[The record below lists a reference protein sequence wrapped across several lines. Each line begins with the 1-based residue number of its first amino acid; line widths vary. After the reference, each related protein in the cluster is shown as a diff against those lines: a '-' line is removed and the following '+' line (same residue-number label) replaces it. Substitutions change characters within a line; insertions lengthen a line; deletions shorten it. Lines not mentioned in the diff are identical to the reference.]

1 MKNQSLPRT
10 SCLIATILCAAHLA
24 DPAFARQAV
33 NTTRD
38 SKVELSA
45 PEEETGFVFVVYG
58 DRTGGSANGVTV
70 LQQAVT
76 ETNLFDPDLVMTVGD
91 LIQGYNTTSEWMPQ
105 MLQYKAIMSNLECPW
120 YPVAGNHDVYWRG
133 PDRPAE
139 EHETNYEEHFG
150 PLWYDFT
157 HKNAHFI
164 VLYTDEA
171 DPKTGVRNFGRPAS
185 QKMSDEQIEF
195 LEAALERG
203 ADSDHVLVFLHHP
216 RWLKGGYGDDWDK
229 VHAVLKDAGN
239 VSACFAG
246 HIHQMRYDG
255 KRDGI
260 EYVSLATVGGH
271 QNFFAPDAGWD
282 DEFHVIT
289 VRTDGLEM
297 AAVPVGETLDVRRIT
312 GDISQDARALA
323 TLKPYFG
330 DPIVIDGEGGSDQ
343 RLNFSL
349 KNPTDRT
356 ILVTARPGSDDARW
370 DFEPKSVHQ
379 RIGPGGT
386 AVLTTNATR
395 DPLVID
401 DHFSVPELD
410 LEIRMLDGAR
420 TFDIPTSTHPLDV
433 EITLPPSPGPSNG
446 RLVLDGYDDAVVIP
460 HDKVDFE
467 EGPFTLEVRL
477 KARTLTGSRGLV
489 TKAEQSEYG
498 LFATDGVPEFWVMI
512 GDEYL
517 VAGSK
522 STTLQ
527 ANEEYHIA
535 GVWDGEEARLYVNG
549 VLAGRAAGEGPRR
562 RNELPLVIGGDVDSK
577 GAATRLFSGE
587 INDVRLSKVA
597 RYQGERFT
605 LPVRLLADD
614 ETIAV
619 LEFGLCYG
627 RLHPDD
633 SGNQA
638 HGTATGDPV
647 IQSPPDS
654 WMVEDW

>member
-1 MKNQSLPRT
+1 MKNHPLVRT
-10 SCLIATILCAAHLA
+10 SCLIATILCAGHLA
-24 DPAFARQAV
+24 DAAFARQEV

-45 PEEETGFVFVVYG
+45 PEEEEGFVFVVYG

-133 PDRPAE
+133 PDRPDE

-195 LEAALERG
+195 LESALERG

-255 KRDGI
+255 RRDGI

-271 QNFFAPDAGWD
+271 QNFFAPDAGWN

-289 VRTDGLEM
+289 VRPDALEM
-297 AAVPVGETLDVRRIT
+297 AAIPVGETLDVRRIT
-312 GDISQDARALA
+312 GEVSQDARALA
-323 TLKPYFG
+323 TLKPFFG
-330 DPIVIDGEGGSDQ
+330 DPIVIDGNGGSDQ
-343 RLNFSL
+343 RLSFSL
-349 KNPTDRT
+349 KNPTNRT
-356 ILVTARPGSDDARW
+356 ILVTAQPGSDDARW
-370 DFEPKSVHQ
+370 DFEPKSMHQ

-386 AVLTTNATR
+386 AVLTTKVTR

-410 LEIRMLDGAR
+410 LKISMLDGVR
-420 TFDIPTSTHPLDV
+420 NFDIPASTHALDV
-433 EITLPPSPGPSNG
+433 EIILPPSAGPNNG
-446 RLVLDGYDDAVVIP
+446 RVVFDGFEDSIAIP
-460 HDKVDFE
+460 HEKIDFE
-467 EGPFTLEVRL
+467 DGPFTLEVRL
-477 KARTLTGSRGLV
+477 KARTLTGSRGFV

-498 LFATDGVPEFWVMI
+498 LFGTDGVPEFWVMT
-512 GDEYL
+512 GGRYL
-517 VAGSK
+517 VARPDEMV
-522 STTLQ
+522 L
-527 ANEEYHIA
+527 ALNEEYHLA

-549 VLAGRAAGEGPRR
+549 ELVGRAAGKGPRK
-562 RNELPLVIGGDVDSK
+562 RNGLPLIIGGDADAS

-587 INDVRLSKVA
+587 INDVRLSTIA
-597 RYQGERFT
+597 RYEGERFEPIT
-605 LPVRLLADD
+605 RFTNDD
-614 ETIAV
+614 ETIAL
-619 LEFGLCYG
+619 LEFGIRYG
-627 RLHPDD
+627 RLHPDE
-633 SGNQA
+633 STNQA
-638 HGTATGDPV
+638 HGFETGDPEL
-647 IQSPPDS
+647 QSPPRS
-654 WMVEDW
+654 WMVEEW